1 MKSCFCLHDT
11 LIVSYAVTF
20 SLTIV
25 VKETIMRLGIVF
37 PEICPLEQNFSRKWY
52 QAMKIKTDYIL
63 RKVGK
68 QYVVVA
74 TGRSSKDF
82 HGMIR
87 LNESAAFVFD
97 LLKTDK
103 TEPELIDALIAEY
116 SVDETEARNDISA
129 FLDTLK
135 EAGALE

>member
-1 MKSCFCLHDT
+1 
-11 LIVSYAVTF
+11 
-20 SLTIV
+20 
-25 VKETIMRLGIVF
+25 MRLGIVF